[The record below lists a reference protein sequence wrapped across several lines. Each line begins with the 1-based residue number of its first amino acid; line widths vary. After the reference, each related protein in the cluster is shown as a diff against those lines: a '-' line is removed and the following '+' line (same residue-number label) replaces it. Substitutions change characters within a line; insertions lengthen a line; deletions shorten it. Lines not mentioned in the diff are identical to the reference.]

1 MSADEKTVDSKLLER
16 RANVVRSRLLRT
28 IDALDSRRH
37 HVEAIGAHAKRLA
50 VPVAASFAGVVVLT
64 VGVVLGIRSL
74 VQHRGRTPMKN
85 ALARLDRWRAPRRPS
100 LFEEVGRKALTAVV
114 TIIATEVARRTL
126 KNVFDG
132 RIGGE
137 QGARP

>member
-1 MSADEKTVDSKLLER
+1 MSAEEKPVDPKLLER

-37 HVEAIGAHAKRLA
+37 KVEAIGAEAKKMA
-50 VPVAASFAGVVVLT
+50 IPVAASFAGVVVLT

-74 VQHRGRTPMKN
+74 VRRRRSPIDN

-100 LFEEVGRKALTAVV
+100 LFEEVGRKALTAAV
-114 TIIATEVARRTL
+114 TIITTEVARRTM
-126 KNVFDG
+126 KNVLDG
-132 RIGGE
+132 RFGGE